1 MPDDPTQA
9 RTGAAAAVI
18 ASREA
23 RLFIALTGLFITN
36 ALIAEFVG
44 VKIFALEDT
53 LGIASFDWRL
63 FGQSGSLSFTAGVM
77 LWPVVF
83 IMTDVINEHF
93 GVRGVRLISWLAVAF
108 IVYAFL
114 FAYVAIG
121 LAPAKWWLTVGSESG
136 VPDMQA
142 AFATIFGQ
150 GMWTI
155 GGSVT
160 AFLVGQLIDVAVF
173 QRIRAATGER
183 WIWLRATGSTAISQ
197 LIDSFIVLYI
207 AFVLGPQ
214 HWPIPLFLAVGTV
227 NYLYKM
233 SMAIALIPLL
243 YARAAPDSRLPGRTR
258 GEPRVMARPRTP
270 EISVDVVIELEDRP
284 GRPIVLVRR
293 GSPPAGHALPG
304 GFVDIGETVEQA
316 AVREAREETGLDVS
330 LGALLGIYSDPA
342 RDPRGHTV
350 SIVYVAT
357 AGGKPSAGDDAAAI
371 LVTDPK
377 AAPPLAFDHDRILG
391 DYLDWRRAAASG
403 RR

>member
-1 MPDDPTQA
+1 MGSADHAGRSSAAPQES
-9 RTGAAAAVI
+9 AAAVV

-23 RLFIALTGLFITN
+23 RLYITLTGLFITN

-53 LGIASFDWRL
+53 LGVSPLDWRL

-77 LWPVVF
+77 LWPIVF

-93 GVRGVRLISWLAVAF
+93 GVRGVRLISWLAVVF
-108 IVYAFL
+108 IVYAFV

-121 LAPAKWWLTVGSESG
+121 LVPAKWWVTVGSQRG

-142 AFATIFGQ
+142 AFASIFGQ
-150 GMWTI
+150 GLWTI

-183 WIWLRATGSTAISQ
+183 WVWLRATGSTAISQ

-214 HWPIPLFLAVGTV
+214 RWPIPLFLAVGTF
-227 NYLYKM
+227 NYAYKI

-243 YARAAPDSRLPGRTR
+243 YLGRRLIRAYLSL
-258 GEPRVMARPRTP
+258 
-270 EISVDVVIELEDRP
+270 
-284 GRPIVLVRR
+284 
-293 GSPPAGHALPG
+293 PAG
-304 GFVDIGETVEQA
+304 
-316 AVREAREETGLDVS
+316 S
-330 LGALLGIYSDPA
+330 
-342 RDPRGHTV
+342 
-350 SIVYVAT
+350 
-357 AGGKPSAGDDAAAI
+357 
-371 LVTDPK
+371 
-377 AAPPLAFDHDRILG
+377 
-391 DYLDWRRAAASG
+391 RA
-403 RR
+403 